1 MLRYPKGAPPNVLT
15 GWQAT
20 PGADWDSLPA
30 ADKDKVRDAL
40 LRDQGSLCAYCER
53 RIHAKD
59 RRMKVEHWQ
68 AQAGG
73 GGPLRWSNL
82 LGVCLGDERAETGAP
97 AGEQHCDTARGNAPL
112 FLHPVE
118 NQGPS
123 PRDHLRYTTEGEVR
137 PSQEG
142 LAESVKRDIDA
153 LNLNAARLR
162 RARTVVYEVLKERL
176 DKLGWTRQA
185 LQEEY
190 RAAALLPG
198 VKTVEHCEVVRYYLR
213 RWAQA
218 QGLRLKP

>member
-1 MLRYPKGAPPNVLT
+1 MLRYPKGAAPKVLT

-20 PGADWDSLPA
+20 PGAGWDSLPA
-30 ADKDKVRDAL
+30 ADKDEVRDAL

-53 RIHAKD
+53 RIPAKD
-59 RRMKVEHWQ
+59 GRMKIEHWQ

-73 GGPLRWSNL
+73 EGPLRWRNL

-97 AGEQHCDTARGNAPL
+97 EGEQHCDTARGSAPL

-118 NQGPS
+118 GQGPS
-123 PRDHLRYTTEGEVR
+123 PRDHLRYTSEGEVR

-142 LAESVKRDIDA
+142 LAASVQRDIDV

-162 RARTVVYEVLKERL
+162 RARTVVYDVLKERL

-185 LQEEY
+185 LQAEY

-198 VKTVEHCEVVRYYLR
+198 VKAIEQCEVVRYHAR
-213 RWAQA
+213 RWARGR
-218 QGLRLKP
+218 GLRLEP